1 MSKHYFVAASERL
14 LTEHTMQELLRERT
28 RHYDELKKPIDFWLI
43 SNPAFLKASELA
55 DLSKKIPQPAAAVIS
70 TDQNFITFMKLRLK
84 FVAQGEFEAP
94 SPNIPDPLAEA

>member
-1 MSKHYFVAASERL
+1 
-14 LTEHTMQELLRERT
+14 MQELLRERT